1 MAIFVIFFQQQ
12 YVYKY
17 VTLVVTVRLV
27 LFWVAQFLWILQY
40 LQQIGITMNIKKV
53 NVLTGIIFSKLYFI
67 YPVFKNVFR
76 KSGNILT
83 ELLKKIVVH
92 ESLKLIC
99 PSISKETKTCAPY
112 SQI

>member
-1 MAIFVIFFQQQ
+1 M
-12 YVYKY
+12 
-17 VTLVVTVRLV
+17 TLVVTVRLV
-27 LFWVAQFLWILQY
+27 LFLVAQFLWILQY

-53 NVLTGIIFSKLYFI
+53 NVLTCTGIIFSKLYFI

>member
-1 MAIFVIFFQQQ
+1 
-12 YVYKY
+12 
-17 VTLVVTVRLV
+17 
-27 LFWVAQFLWILQY
+27 
-40 LQQIGITMNIKKV
+40 MNIKKV

-99 PSISKETKTCAPY
+99 PSISKKQKHVPHIVKYNLDRIRKCSGNVENNKRTKVDFMVCSAMFCKKILKKY
-112 SQI
+112 LIQFI

>member
-1 MAIFVIFFQQQ
+1 M
-12 YVYKY
+12 
-17 VTLVVTVRLV
+17 TLVVTVRLV
-27 LFWVAQFLWILQY
+27 LFLVAQFLWILQY
-40 LQQIGITMNIKKV
+40 LQQIGITMNIKK
-53 NVLTGIIFSKLYFI
+53 VLTGIIFSKLYFI

-92 ESLKLIC
+92 ESLKLIR